1 MLSFFGNKDKASG
14 ARGRGERVPRPSIGW
29 GRLLERMRTQES
41 LRILDIGPTSS
52 SSINLVTGMGHSIY
66 LANLVEEAAKPE
78 WKKPASDDEP
88 EEIDVNRFLAAH
100 LNFSG
105 RGFDVVTFW
114 DAADY
119 LPEPLLQPILN
130 RIHDVMEP
138 GGQMLTI
145 FHLASSGAN
154 TGFSRY
160 HMTDQDS
167 VAMQRVGD
175 YPVVRT
181 YNNREIEK
189 LFSEFNN
196 FHFFL
201 GKDNLREV
209 LVTR

>member
-1 MLSFFGNKDKASG
+1 MLSFFGNKDKAGG
-14 ARGRGERVPRPSIGW
+14 AGGRGERVPRPSIGW

>member
-1 MLSFFGNKDKASG
+1 MLNFFGNKAKAG
-14 ARGRGERVPRPSIGW
+14 GGGRGERISRPSIGW
-29 GRLLERMRTQES
+29 GRLLERMRTHES

-52 SSINLVTGMGHSIY
+52 NSINLVTGLGHSIY
-66 LANLVEEAAKPE
+66 LANLVEEAARPE
-78 WKKPASDDEP
+78 WKRPASEP
-88 EEIDVNRFLAAH
+88 ESEGIDVEGFLAAH

-114 DAADY
+114 DTADY
-119 LPEPLLQPILN
+119 LPEPLLQPIID

-138 GGQMLTI
+138 GGQMLTM
-145 FHLASSGAN
+145 FHLAAAGAN
-154 TGFSRY
+154 NEFNRY
-160 HMTDQDS
+160 HLTDQDM

-175 YPVVRT
+175 YPIVRT